1 MGVPVISSV
10 GRKVFGSRND
20 RMVKRYLKL
29 VEQVSSREAETRA
42 FTDAELYAKTAEF
55 RKRVADGESA
65 TDLIPEVFAIAR
77 EAMDRAVGIRNIFNP
92 IHEFDPSQLSES
104 ARKLYDET
112 KAIIDATEDRKP
124 DRELLGCVEPT
135 PAWMFVDIP
144 AELYD
149 AVREIYPQSKPPF
162 RARPFD
168 VQLVGA
174 VVLYEGRIA
183 EMKTGEGKTIVAP
196 LSCYLAAIEEK
207 QVHVVTV
214 NDYLVQ
220 RDRDWTFPFFRM
232 LGLTVGAIHPQ
243 HMQHPQLKQMAY
255 HCDVVYGTT
264 AEFGFDYLRD
274 NMKMTPQ
281 EQVQKRRQIA
291 IVDEVDST
299 LIDEAR
305 TPLIISG
312 LAHDDQPR
320 YELADKLACYL
331 LEKQKPWEKLDQ
343 EVQSCLVTISGF
355 REFF

>member
-1 MGVPVISSV
+1 MFI
-10 GRKVFGSRND
+10 
-20 RMVKRYLKL
+20 KRYLKL
-29 VEQVSSREAETRA
+29 VEQVSSREAETRVL
-42 FTDAELYAKTAEF
+42 TDAELYAKTAEF
-55 RKRVADGESA
+55 RKRVVDGESA

-92 IHEFDPSQLSES
+92 LHEFDASQLDDTT
-104 ARKLYDET
+104 RKLYDET
-112 KAIIDATEDRKP
+112 KAIIDATEDRNP

-135 PAWMFVDIP
+135 PAWQFVDIP
-144 AELYD
+144 NELYE
-149 AVREIYPQSKPPF
+149 AVRALYPKSKPPF

-196 LSCYLAAIEEK
+196 LSCYLAAIENK

-232 LGLTVGAIHPQ
+232 LGMTVGAIHPQ

-264 AEFGFDYLRD
+264 AEFGFDYLR
-274 NMKMTPQ
+274 
-281 EQVQKRRQIA
+281 E
-291 IVDEVDST
+291 
-299 LIDEAR
+299 LI
-305 TPLIISG
+305 TVI
-312 LAHDDQPR
+312 
-320 YELADKLACYL
+320 
-331 LEKQKPWEKLDQ
+331 
-343 EVQSCLVTISGF
+343 F
-355 REFF
+355 